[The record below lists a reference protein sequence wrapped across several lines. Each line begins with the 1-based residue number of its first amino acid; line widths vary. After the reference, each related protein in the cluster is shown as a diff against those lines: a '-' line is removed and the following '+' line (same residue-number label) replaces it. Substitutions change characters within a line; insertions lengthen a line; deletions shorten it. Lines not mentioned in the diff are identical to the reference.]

1 MAALLFFWAPLVD
14 ARFSPD
20 KRARLA
26 QRRRRP
32 RTTGT
37 AAASASHELAGPRCF
52 ATGSLGPWGAPP
64 PRNHPPHRRQRRQ
77 DAGSK
82 RTPTQYRQPCA
93 PAQNTRH
100 GRKWCTKH
108 LSYLPVIESQ
118 RQNPCCRTLAFT
130 CADAGC
136 PSTPGSHDFGPPPPA
151 SWYKESPKNPPA
163 RRPDV
168 PSIRRER
175 RSPNQNPLP
184 SLFT

>member
-1 MAALLFFWAPLVD
+1 MRHRD
-14 ARFSPD
+14 AEP
-20 KRARLA
+20 KKPPA
-26 QRRRRP
+26 Q
-32 RTTGT
+32 
-37 AAASASHELAGPRCF
+37 H
-52 ATGSLGPWGAPP
+52 
-64 PRNHPPHRRQRRQ
+64 
-77 DAGSK
+77 
-82 RTPTQYRQPCA
+82 RQPCA

-184 SLFT
+184 GLVCDERPEPSAVVSMARLPQKTQSPGQAAADQHQWAEHRLVDVAGSSRETHLASQCRQCRHRRPEREGASG